1 MGPATGRW
9 GRWAREPKSPAPQPT
24 EAEKNGDLNQ
34 ENWEYNGNTMGIQWE
49 YNENTMESIAD
60 LLMV

>member
-34 ENWEYNGNTMGIQWE
+34 ENWEYNGNTMGIQ
-49 YNENTMESIAD
+49 
-60 LLMV
+60 